1 MSFWLTPSAIVR
13 LIASGFKSRGS
24 VGDEKKAS
32 RTALVVHS
40 LYRGWP
46 GLDQLVRP
54 DASVISSLLAEP
66 IEDTAPP
73 ANPPRWN

>member
-13 LIASGFKSRGS
+13 LIASGFNSRGS

-40 LYRGWP
+40 LFAGGHALISLFGP
-46 GLDQLVRP
+46 TP
-54 DASVISSLLAEP
+54 SVISSRSRSRL
-66 IEDTAPP
+66 T
-73 ANPPRWN
+73 